1 MKTLLLAFVVL
12 LYTAQAAN
20 LTPKVP
26 TQKVLA
32 QINNLCVNA
41 IRLYQG
47 CDFTATPYLTSKKG
61 SGPTL
66 VHIQGQK
73 FQGVIVPK
81 GCKVTLYGGASEST
95 ERGFLPSKNEDNFA
109 VIVKGTKNGKRVCLD
124 HTMKEIAAV
133 QIENM
138 ADASDVLT
146 TFQTFE
152 KYIHDFETRVEAK
165 VNYLKS
171 LYTGRRG
178 PAGPKGDEGEKG
190 EKGIQGPPG
199 VQGAAG
205 PKGDTGDQGERG
217 ETGITG
223 ADGKSAWRNKGDYKE
238 GVDYHR
244 GDYVAWHGNIY
255 IKMRE
260 GKESDSW
267 EKLNGPAGPH
277 GRRGPRGYRG
287 DLGPQGYR
295 GIQGIQGEKG
305 DKGNIGVQ
313 GITGTQGIQGNTG
326 IQGEKGDKGDK
337 GPAGQDGVD
346 GNDGGTGPK
355 GPTGLGYDE
364 LHPKLPYVDPDSG
377 IAITPSVI
385 PIVKETA
392 RIEEERKKAEEQRKR
407 EERQKKFEEE
417 QSKRQLKTVKGSI
430 VINKIT
436 AKEFEDERIKFI
448 NSIAKKLFVNDISKI
463 EITKIEEIAARPRRR
478 LLGNKRVAI
487 TFAIKYQSKEKAARA
502 EKALTRSDV
511 KQGIESA
518 VANIFNISPG
528 DVSCTSAKPAVFD
541 NRVIAVPDAIPVV
554 AATTLA
560 SQQAH

>member
-73 FQGVIVPK
+73 FQGVVVPK

-178 PAGPKGDEGEKG
+178 PAGPKGDKG

-199 VQGAAG
+199 VQGVAG

-217 ETGITG
+217 ETGVTG
-223 ADGKSAWRNKGDYKE
+223 ADGKSAWRNKGDYEE
-238 GVDYHR
+238 GVDYHP
-244 GDYVAWHGNIY
+244 GDYVAWHGSIY

-260 GKESDSW
+260 GKASGSW
-267 EKLNGPAGPH
+267 QKLNGPAGPH

-305 DKGNIGVQ
+305 DKGDIGVQ
-313 GITGTQGIQGNTG
+313 GITGPQGIQGNTG
-326 IQGEKGDKGDK
+326 IQGVQGIRGV
-337 GPAGQDGVD
+337 PGQDGAD
-346 GNDGGTGPK
+346 GIDGGTGPK

-364 LHPKLPYVDPDSG
+364 LHPKLPYVDPNSG

-385 PIVKETA
+385 PIVQETVQSEIA
-392 RIEEERKKAEEQRKR
+392 KKRAEEQRKR
-407 EERQKKFEEE
+407 EEQQNKLEENQKQKDEYP
-417 QSKRQLKTVKGSI
+417 TVKGSM

-436 AKEFEDERIKFI
+436 AKEFEDKRIEFI
-448 NSIAKKLFVNDISKI
+448 NSIAKALLVNDKSKI
-463 EITKIEEIAARPRRR
+463 EITKIEEIAAKSRRR
-478 LLGNKRVAI
+478 LLGNKRVEI
-487 TFAIKYQSKEKAARA
+487 TFAIKYQGKEKAARA
-502 EKALTRSDV
+502 EEALTRSDL
-511 KQGIESA
+511 KQNIESA

-528 DVSCTSAKPAVFD
+528 GVSLSTSSKPAVFD
-541 NRVIAVPDAIPVV
+541 DRVIVVPDAIPVV
-554 AATTLA
+554 PATTLA